1 MNRVLFL
8 ILISINSNLENIAMT
23 ETVPV
28 ATIIEAISNKTLDYA
43 LLLAAIGTLSM
54 AFIELIKGLT
64 AFRRHFHRREL
75 TQWMPDHDTR
85 SELLVLAAGGE
96 QNAGVLF
103 DQPTERMLGQ
113 IQAAA
118 NLSLEYPDHYPHAY
132 AFFTREDLQLKLAR
146 TGGMTSD
153 SELWENFAT
162 RTARE
167 GYTTDEAQQLKQES
181 EGRAAQQ
188 ARARLG
194 NLIARRLDMFQNR
207 TQYRWARL
215 NQLVSIIVGATL
227 AAYALLSTNKIDNPK
242 DFIALVLLSLL
253 AGMLAPFA
261 KDVVAAISGLRA
273 KS

>member
-1 MNRVLFL
+1 
-8 ILISINSNLENIAMT
+8 MT
-23 ETVPV
+23 DTAPV
-28 ATIIEAISNKTLDYA
+28 ATIIEAISNQTLDYA

-54 AFIELIKGLT
+54 AFIELAKGLT

-75 TQWMPDHDTR
+75 ARWMPEPDCR
-85 SELLVLAAGGE
+85 REVLVLAAGGE
-96 QNAGVLF
+96 QNADVLF

-118 NLSLEYPDHYPHAY
+118 NLSLEYPDRYPHAY
-132 AFFTREDLQLKLAR
+132 AFFTREDLQTTLAQ
-146 TGGMTSD
+146 TGGAPDD
-153 SELWENFAT
+153 SQCWADFAE

-167 GYTTDEAQQLKQES
+167 GYATDEAQRLKQES

-188 ARARLG
+188 ARVRLG

-215 NQLVSIIVGATL
+215 NQLISIAAGAALT
-227 AAYALLSTNKIDNPK
+227 AYALTRANDVNNTGDWL
-242 DFIALVLLSLL
+242 ALVLLSLL

-261 KDVVAAISGLRA
+261 KDVVAVISGLRA
-273 KS
+273 RT

>member
-1 MNRVLFL
+1 M
-8 ILISINSNLENIAMT
+8 ADT
-23 ETVPV
+23 TQV

-43 LLLAAIGTLSM
+43 LLLAAIGTLTM

-64 AFRRHFHRREL
+64 SFRRHFHRREL
-75 TQWMPDHDTR
+75 TRWMHDHNIR
-85 SELLVLAAGGE
+85 RELLMLAAGGE
-96 QNAGVLF
+96 ENADVLF

-118 NLSLEYPDHYPHAY
+118 NLSLEYPDRYQLVY
-132 AFFTREDLQLKLAR
+132 KFFTQEDARSKLEQ
-146 TGGMTSD
+146 SENIEND
-153 SELWENFAT
+153 SELWANFAT

-167 GYTTDEAQQLKQES
+167 GFSSNEAQQLEQES
-181 EGRAAQQ
+181 DGRTAQQ

-215 NQLVSIIVGATL
+215 NQLISIITGATL
-227 AAYALLSTNKIDNPK
+227 TAYALASTNKIDSPK

-273 KS
+273 RS

>member
-1 MNRVLFL
+1 MRRALF
-8 ILISINSNLENIAMT
+8 LISINPNLEKIAMADT
-23 ETVPV
+23 AQV

-43 LLLAAIGTLSM
+43 LLLAAIGTLTM

-64 AFRRHFHRREL
+64 AFRRHFHRCEL
-75 TQWMPDHDTR
+75 TRWMPDHNTR
-85 SELLVLAAGGE
+85 RELLVLAAGGE
-96 QNAGVLF
+96 ENAEVLF

-118 NLSLEYPDHYPHAY
+118 NLSLEYPDRYPLVY
-132 AFFTREDLQLKLAR
+132 KFFTQEDAR
-146 TGGMTSD
+146 SKIERKSDMTDDSD
-153 SELWENFAT
+153 FWESFAT
-162 RTARE
+162 RTMRE
-167 GYTTDEAQQLKQES
+167 GFSSNEAQRLKQERD
-181 EGRAAQQ
+181 GRTAQQ

-215 NQLVSIIVGATL
+215 NQLISIITGATL
-227 AAYALLSTNKIDNPK
+227 TAYALASTNKIDSPK

>member
-1 MNRVLFL
+1 MSRALLL
-8 ILISINSNLENIAMT
+8 ITINPDLEDIAMADT
-23 ETVPV
+23 TQV
-28 ATIIEAISNKTLDYA
+28 ATIIEAISDKTLAYA

-54 AFIELIKGLT
+54 AFIELAKGLT
-64 AFRRHFHRREL
+64 AFRRHFHRREF
-75 TQWMPDHDTR
+75 TQWMPDHDCR
-85 SELLVLAAGGE
+85 REVLVLAAGGE

-118 NLSLEYPDHYPHAY
+118 NLALEYPDRYPNAY
-132 AFFTREDLQLKLAR
+132 VFFTQEDLQMKLAQV
-146 TGGMTSD
+146 GGMADD
-153 SELWENFAT
+153 SELWADFAT

-167 GYTTDEAQQLKQES
+167 GFAPSEAQQPEQES
-181 EGRAAQQ
+181 AGRAAQQ
-188 ARARLG
+188 ARVRLG

-215 NQLVSIIVGATL
+215 NQLTSIIAGATL
-227 AAYALLSTNKIDNPK
+227 AAYALAGTNKIDSPRN
-242 DFIALVLLSLL
+242 FIALVLLSLL

>member
-1 MNRVLFL
+1 
-8 ILISINSNLENIAMT
+8 MT
-23 ETVPV
+23 DTVPM
-28 ATIIEAISNKTLDYA
+28 ATIIEAITNKTLDYA

-54 AFIELIKGLT
+54 TFIELIKGLT

-75 TQWMPDHDTR
+75 TRWMPDHNSR
-85 SELLVLAAGGE
+85 RELLMLAAGDE
-96 QNAGVLF
+96 ENADVLF

-118 NLSLEYPDHYPHAY
+118 NLSLEFPVRYPLVYK
-132 AFFTREDLQLKLAR
+132 FFTQEDARSKLER
-146 TGGMTSD
+146 SENIEDD
-153 SELWENFAT
+153 SELWANFAT

-167 GYTTDEAQQLKQES
+167 GFAANEAQQLNQAS

-194 NLIARRLDMFQNR
+194 NLIARRLDIFQNR
-207 TQYRWARL
+207 TQFRWTRL
-215 NQLVSIIVGATL
+215 NQLFSIIIGATL
-227 AAYALLSTNKIDNPK
+227 AAYALANTNKVDSPK
-242 DFIALVLLSLL
+242 DFLALALLSLL

-273 KS
+273 KV

>member
-1 MNRVLFL
+1 
-8 ILISINSNLENIAMT
+8 MT
-23 ETVPV
+23 DTASV
-28 ATIIEAISNKTLDYA
+28 ATIIDAISNKTLDYA

-64 AFRRHFHRREL
+64 SFRRHFHRHEL
-75 TQWMPDHDTR
+75 TQWMPDHGCR
-85 SELLVLAAGGE
+85 REVLVLAAGGE
-96 QNAGVLF
+96 QNADVLF

-118 NLSLEYPDHYPHAY
+118 NLSLEYPDRYPDAY
-132 AFFTREDLQLKLAR
+132 AFFTREDLQMKMSL
-146 TGGMTSD
+146 TGEVPDD
-153 SELWENFAT
+153 SQLWANFAT

-167 GYTTDEAQQLKQES
+167 GFAAGEAQRLKQES

-188 ARARLG
+188 ARVRLG

-207 TQYRWARL
+207 TQYRWARI
-215 NQLVSIIVGATL
+215 NQLISIATGATL
-227 AAYALLSTNKIDNPK
+227 TAYALSSASKIDSAN
-242 DFIALVLLSLL
+242 DFLVLVLLSML

-273 KS
+273 KA